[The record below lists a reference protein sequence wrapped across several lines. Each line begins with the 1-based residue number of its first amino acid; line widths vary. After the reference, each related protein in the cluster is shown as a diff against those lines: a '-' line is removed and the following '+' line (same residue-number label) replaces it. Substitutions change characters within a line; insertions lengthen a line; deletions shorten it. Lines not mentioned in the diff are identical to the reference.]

1 MRVPRNSRVALASAK
16 MTASA
21 LAQVAM
27 ILRTGRVAE
36 GFTCFIQRVLI
47 HTTKARLRADWDVDA
62 QAGGCRGGLLAE
74 AALLALAVGAAMG
87 HSGRI

>member
-1 MRVPRNSRVALASAK
+1 MLADEYGTAPIHVAL
-16 MTASA
+16 
-21 LAQVAM
+21 LNGHAQVAM